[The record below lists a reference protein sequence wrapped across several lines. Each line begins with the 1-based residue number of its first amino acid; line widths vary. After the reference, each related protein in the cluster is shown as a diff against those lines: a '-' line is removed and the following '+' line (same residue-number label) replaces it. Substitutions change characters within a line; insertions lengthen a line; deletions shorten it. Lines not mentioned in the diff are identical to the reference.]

1 MYNSFKKSEIQK
13 LDLDKEC
20 FYALFILGRK
30 QKRSVSIE
38 SCVGTEENNLP
49 WYVRNNAKGILEM
62 VKLHQQLKV
71 NDSVDPK
78 NLKGDQI
85 KER

>member
-1 MYNSFKKSEIQK
+1 MFLGSF
-13 LDLDKEC
+13 
-20 FYALFILGRK
+20 YLGTK
-30 QKRSVSIE
+30 VERSVSIE

-49 WYVRNNAKGILEM
+49 WYVRNNTKGILEM

-78 NLKGDQI
+78 NLKGDQT